1 MFTFFLYLFFG
12 NSKIPQKEITL
23 KIDVTNQL
31 KIADQKAATPSQPE
45 VSTEIKK

>member
-45 VSTEIKK
+45 DSNEIKK